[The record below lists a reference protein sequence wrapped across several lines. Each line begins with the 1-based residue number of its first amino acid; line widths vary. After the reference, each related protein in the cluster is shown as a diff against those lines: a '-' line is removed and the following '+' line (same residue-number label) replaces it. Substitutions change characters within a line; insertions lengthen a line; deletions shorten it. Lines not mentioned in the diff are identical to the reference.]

1 MLHRLFSVRC
11 YPLFSIDIDA
21 RDVAPSFDIHCV
33 YRFANRASD
42 AREQVSQVW
51 RDTACFENI
60 DIHGC
65 CSARV
70 SQWH

>member
-33 YRFANRASD
+33 YRLANRASD
-42 AREQVSQVW
+42 VREQLSQEW
-51 RDTACFENI
+51 RDTAYCENI